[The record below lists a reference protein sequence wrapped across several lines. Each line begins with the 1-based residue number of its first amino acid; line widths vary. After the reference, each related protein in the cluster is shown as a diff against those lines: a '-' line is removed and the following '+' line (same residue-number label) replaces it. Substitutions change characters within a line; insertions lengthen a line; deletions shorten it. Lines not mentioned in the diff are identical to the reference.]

1 MGCPICLV
9 QVRVSAS
16 GLVKSHKH
24 QGSNC
29 DGSGHRP
36 RNLATKQ
43 PLPSLADIE
52 KFSIPTRKHVPVS
65 CHNLWARVVSST
77 YAKVKNNPSVT
88 DNWIELFILS
98 QCVLRS
104 NSRGESKHLRY
115 EEKNVQSRFN
125 RWLNGEATQLW
136 FEATSSVKP
145 LVIKPPPHPGKSML
159 NALGNLTMKEVT
171 VKPLPRSAQR
181 VYALMTRLYRS
192 CKKNILLLSLP
203 CCLPSLLQILSRA
216 AFPVTY

>member
-1 MGCPICLV
+1 MLRGWSSPTSIRVRSAMAQVTDPGILPPNCPF
-9 QVRVSAS
+9 
-16 GLVKSHKH
+16 
-24 QGSNC
+24 
-29 DGSGHRP
+29 
-36 RNLATKQ
+36 
-43 PLPSLADIE
+43 LPWQTE

-65 CHNLWARVVSST
+65 CRNLWARVVSST

-104 NSRGESKHLRY
+104 PTRGGSKHLRY
-115 EEKNVQSRFN
+115 EENNVQSRLN

-136 FEATSSVKP
+136 FEATSSSLSSLSP
-145 LVIKPPPHPGKSML
+145 SHPEKSML
-159 NALGNLTMKEVT
+159 SALGNLAMKEVT

-181 VYALMTRLYRS
+181 VCALMTRLYRS

-203 CCLPSLLQILSRA
+203 CCLPSLLQILTRA

>member
-1 MGCPICLV
+1 MGCPFSLL
-9 QVRVSAS
+9 QVGVRAS

-24 QGSNC
+24 QGSKC
-29 DGSGHRP
+29 DGSSHRP
-36 RNLATKQ
+36 RNRAIKL

-65 CHNLWARVVSST
+65 CRNLWARVVSST
-77 YAKVKNNPSVT
+77 YAKVKNNPSVA

-104 NSRGESKHLRY
+104 PPRGGSKHLRY
-115 EEKNVQSRFN
+115 EENNVQSRLN

-145 LVIKPPPHPGKSML
+145 LVIKP
-159 NALGNLTMKEVT
+159 
-171 VKPLPRSAQR
+171 
-181 VYALMTRLYRS
+181 
-192 CKKNILLLSLP
+192 
-203 CCLPSLLQILSRA
+203 LPSG
-216 AFPVTY
+216 